1 MSKHARDNRP
11 YIKPVTKIELSGD
24 RSTLRLVLIVV
35 LLAIACVAFMIG
47 IGSLLNVEPGWQKAE
62 VSSKKVN

>member
-24 RSTLRLVLIVV
+24 QSTLRLILIVV
-35 LLAIACVAFMIG
+35 LLAIACVCIFIAVG
-47 IGSLLNVEPGWQKAE
+47 
-62 VSSKKVN
+62 